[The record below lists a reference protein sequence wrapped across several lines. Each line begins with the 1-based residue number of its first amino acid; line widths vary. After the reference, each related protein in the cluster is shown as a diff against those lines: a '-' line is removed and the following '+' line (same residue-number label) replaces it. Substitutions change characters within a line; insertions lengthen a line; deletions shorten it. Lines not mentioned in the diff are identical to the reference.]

1 MKVFRLILH
10 RNSIKEPA
18 IKVFYTEFFQT
29 QNMKQVF
36 LSLLLLL
43 LVVQS
48 GFAQNLAPLGN
59 GEYSTS
65 ANDVV
70 AGIPPTPYK
79 VMATVEGSEK
89 DKFTLSVTTNG
100 RYGSEVD
107 FARFEGNIFAPVD
120 NEGLFITPT
129 KNFVVLYPGVVMELY
144 VTKGLDNSPEI
155 DRVIAIAP
163 SGAKFGD
170 LKKSAK
176 DHANA
181 FKFVEMN
188 NKLAKANEAVKVKI
202 AQEKAAKEAAAAKA
216 AEEKKIADEARR
228 AADAKAR
235 EEANAK
241 ASADKAARDQA
252 YAART
257 ASISKTDFCTGITKY
272 SGMAK
277 SRFKALKGKI
287 LPADDLYGAGDTTF
301 AANEVLNLFDF
312 GIVQTRHKSS
322 NNATDLA
329 FYFEVRSVDDVHTH
343 YDLVLARLKTCMTE
357 GKGWRSIDHDGS
369 FTWYNDKCWV
379 RLHKKFNS
387 YNDNIP
393 DNTLELEITQK

>member
-1 MKVFRLILH
+1 
-10 RNSIKEPA
+10 
-18 IKVFYTEFFQT
+18 
-29 QNMKQVF
+29 MKQVIFSLF
-36 LSLLLLL
+36 LLFVLC
-43 LVVQS
+43 QTA
-48 GFAQNLAPLGN
+48 FAQALTPLAN
-59 GEYSTS
+59 GEYPTS

-79 VMATVEGSEK
+79 VMATVERSDK

-100 RYGSEVD
+100 RYGSDVD
-107 FARFEGNIFAPVD
+107 FGRFEGNIFAPVD

-144 VTKGLDNSPEI
+144 VTKGLDNAPEI

-176 DHANA
+176 DHADA

-257 ASISKTDFCTGITKY
+257 ANISKADFCTGITKY

-301 AANEVLNLFDF
+301 ATNEVLNMFDF

-343 YDLVLARLKTCMTE
+343 YELILARLKTCMTE
-357 GKGWRSIDHDGS
+357 GKGWKAIAHDGS
-369 FTWYNDKCWV
+369 YTWYNDKCWV